1 MDAAK
6 IRLKLIRSCLCESGS
21 GQSRDDRHIDLLGV
35 CGFYILTNNEYVLRF
50 YPLHATLASWLY
62 DETMGPISDNT
73 NNSGMPVIVNKNNE
87 RKRVG
92 PLYAMSTTADGNCL
106 LHAISICLWGVEDS
120 NSGPRSQS
128 EVSIIR
134 SALKDFMIA
143 NREFL
148 FIHYKAAEKRFDAV
162 MLGGIETPESE
173 YVKQFDN
180 EIAFLD
186 DNRCYLSALHVY
198 CMANMLR
205 RPIIVYANPNPNGI
219 MRGIYTPTMFPPQK
233 TYPFP
238 LTLIWMGNHFTA
250 VLSSECAYSDM

>member
-1 MDAAK
+1 
-6 IRLKLIRSCLCESGS
+6 
-21 GQSRDDRHIDLLGV
+21 
-35 CGFYILTNNEYVLRF
+35 
-50 YPLHATLASWLY
+50 LHAALAAWLY
-62 DETMGPISDNT
+62 DETLSPITDKVGEGIPTLMSKDNEHKK
-73 NNSGMPVIVNKNNE
+73 I
-87 RKRVG
+87 G

-120 NSGPRSQS
+120 NSSRSQS

-148 FIHYKAAEKRFDAV
+148 FIHYKAAEKRFDSV

-173 YVKQFDN
+173 YVKQFES
-180 EIAFLD
+180 EIGFLD
-186 DNRCYLSALHVY
+186 DNRCFLSALHVY

-205 RPIIVYANPNPNGI
+205 RPIVVYANPNPNGM
-219 MRGIYTPTMFPPQK
+219 MRGIYVPTMFKPQK

-238 LTLIWMGNHFTA
+238 LTLIWMSNHFTA
-250 VLSSECAYSDM
+250 VLSSECAHSDMYVE